1 MASRWPPLL
10 SLADAERGS
19 ATRQVR
25 SGASTAFL
33 GVELSLSVDLC
44 HPPQAPRRQPCPP
57 PTPPCLRAGRSGRA
71 GREAADTAVR
81 GERCPRP
88 FESHLGEAL
97 AKHLRVPKASPAK
110 SATFKRNQQ
119 IPPRLELAARAGGRT
134 TAARRGASEHVRS
147 RKTLPASRRVQGH
160 RSKPSSQGA
169 LRAAGGRGGLSIG
182 PRGQCPSFLFSSRG
196 EMVCRRPGSPPRPRQ
211 APPWPPFCFLKA
223 RLGRLLSTT
232 PDFPLE

>member
-1 MASRWPPLL
+1 MPAPHPPL
-10 SLADAERGS
+10 
-19 ATRQVR
+19 
-25 SGASTAFL
+25 FK
-33 GVELSLSVDLC
+33 
-44 HPPQAPRRQPCPP
+44 
-57 PTPPCLRAGRSGRA
+57 
-71 GREAADTAVR
+71 GREVR
-81 GERCPRP
+81 PSREGGREHSSEGERCPRP